1 MKKFDL
7 CTAVAVA
14 ALITALAAC
23 LFCWRGRVCAAAPA
37 GENTA
42 KKAAAANLP
51 EFPDGVIRAQGYFR
65 GRSMVTL
72 KNKYAGFVS
81 KVHIYSGKP
90 VKKGDVILEYDD
102 WAWRRDVEAKRNKII
117 ELEKQL
123 EIAKNDLAI
132 VKLNPLPSDFRNITW
147 KISSSKEQLDRARNE
162 LEVYKRLFRAKAVAD
177 LDLRTK
183 QQTFADA
190 LATYESRVSDRKKVL
205 QGMEKFYIASAEKEV
220 ALKESQLAA
229 AKREFELLLEEG
241 KYYKI
246 TAPRDGIVDTKS
258 DTVAAYNAAGTSAAS
273 VHSGGD
279 RRRVYAYFEEK
290 YLPYLTEGDTARYRC
305 NHTGEYLEL
314 KMFEVDRSRQNHGE
328 KTFYT
333 VKFDVVSP
341 ATHIRLESN
350 GVVEYPVKKR

>member
-7 CTAVAVA
+7 RTVIAVLALVFAVA
-14 ALITALAAC
+14 ACVICWCFRTGTVASAAEKE
-23 LFCWRGRVCAAAPA
+23 AKQQ
-37 GENTA
+37 
-42 KKAAAANLP
+42 KKAAADR
-51 EFPDGVIRAQGYFR
+51 FPDGVIRAQGYFR
-65 GRSMVTL
+65 GGSMVTL

-102 WAWRRDVEAKRNKII
+102 WAWRQDVEAKRNKVT

-123 EIAKNDLAI
+123 EIAKTDLEI
-132 VKLNPLPSDFRNITW
+132 VKLNPLPSDFRNISW

-162 LEVYKRLFRAKAVAD
+162 FEVYKRLFRAKAVSD

-183 QQTFADA
+183 QQGFADA
-190 LATYESRVSDRKKVL
+190 LATYESRLSDRKKVM
-205 QGMEKFYIASAEKEV
+205 QGMAKFYVSSAEQEV
-220 ALKESQLAA
+220 ALKEHQLAA
-229 AKREFELLLEEG
+229 AKRELELLLEEG

-246 TAPRDGIVDTKS
+246 ISPRDGIVDTKS
-258 DTVAAYNAAGTSAAS
+258 DTVASYNAAGTSAAS
-273 VHSGGD
+273 IHSGTK
-279 RRRVYAYFEEK
+279 RRVYAYFEEK

-314 KMFEVDRSRQNHGE
+314 KMYEVDRSRQNHGE

-333 VKFDVVSP
+333 VKFLVTSKAD
-341 ATHIRLESN
+341 HIRLESN
-350 GVVEYPVKKR
+350 GVVEYPVKKK